1 MTREHTRMRRGAG
14 RPTEPTAQTRT
25 GRWWWVPPALL
36 LGIVGWRAAAHPLLV
51 GDSHGLVIGSR
62 HVVDCL
68 RHGQF
73 TWCDRRPDGLIGG
86 PSPSGFRQGA
96 VGQFALLQYLLAVPL
111 RAVGLGE
118 MPTLR
123 VLILIDFGALLVALA
138 LVWRLARRLG
148 PGLAAW
154 GPVLALALIVSPLLW
169 YSTVPSAEVLAVAL
183 MLGVVAGV
191 IEDWPPVVLGLLV
204 ALACVSKETNPLFVV
219 ALGGLAFLARPAAER
234 TRERLPRAAGPVL
247 IGTLVG
253 SLSNVAFNVFR
264 YDSVNNLTYPRPPY
278 GPPGL
283 SFESRTFAALLVSP
297 NGGILWFW
305 PAAVG
310 VLTIAACAWPRPR
323 RADGWR
329 SLVPWAVL
337 AVFAAEE
344 AGLALWYSPFGWIG
358 WGPRLTLPVVPP
370 LLVLAVAF
378 AGTRG
383 AGLLGR
389 LLRGRCTWLAGVAL
403 SVAGLTQLAFL
414 DPQHVLRRF
423 FRIGVS
429 CAHRPIEVDPPA
441 YYRCVQHL
449 AWRRRPVLLEGLRE
463 VATPLGLVAALAVV
477 GTVAGLLAVARREAE
492 PQEEPVDG
500 PTLARHGV
508 QRP

>member
-1 MTREHTRMRRGAG
+1 
-14 RPTEPTAQTRT
+14 
-25 GRWWWVPPALL
+25 VPPALV
-36 LGIVGWRAAAHPLLV
+36 LGIVGWRATAHPLLV
-51 GDSHGLVIGSR
+51 GDSHGVVIGSR
-62 HVVDCL
+62 HIVDCL

-86 PSPSGFRQGA
+86 PGPTGFRQGA

-111 RAVGLGE
+111 RALGLGE
-118 MPTLR
+118 MPALR
-123 VLILIDFGALLVALA
+123 ALILIDFGALLVALA
-138 LVWRLARRLG
+138 LVWRLTRRLG
-148 PGLAAW
+148 EDLAVW
-154 GPVLALALIVSPLLW
+154 GPVLVLTLVVSPLLW
-169 YSTVPSAEVLAVAL
+169 YSTVPFAEMLAVAL

-191 IEDWPPVVLGLLV
+191 IGGWPPVVLGLLV

-247 IGTLVG
+247 IGALVG
-253 SLSNVAFNVFR
+253 ALSNVAFNVFR
-264 YDSVNNLTYPRPPY
+264 YGSPNNLTYPYPPY

-283 SFESRTFAALLVSP
+283 SMESRTFAALLVSP
-297 NGGILWFW
+297 NGGLLWFW

-310 VLTIAACAWPRPR
+310 VLTIAACAWPQPR
-323 RADGWR
+323 RAGGWR
-329 SLVPWAVL
+329 SVVPWAVL
-337 AVFAAEE
+337 GVLAAEL

-358 WGPRLTLPVVPP
+358 WGPRLTLPLVPP

-378 AGTRG
+378 AGNRG

-389 LLRGRCTWLAGVAL
+389 LLRGRGIWAAGAVL
-403 SVAGLTQLAFL
+403 TVAGWTQLAFL
-414 DPQHVLRRF
+414 DPLPTLRRF
-423 FRIGVS
+423 FLPGGS
-429 CAHRPIEVDPPA
+429 CVHRPIEVDPGS
-441 YYRCVQHL
+441 YYRCLQHL
-449 AWRRRPVLLEGLRE
+449 AWRRRPVLLDGLRQ

-477 GTVAGLLAVARREAE
+477 GTVAGLLAVARREAGPRE
-492 PQEEPVDG
+492 GPVDG